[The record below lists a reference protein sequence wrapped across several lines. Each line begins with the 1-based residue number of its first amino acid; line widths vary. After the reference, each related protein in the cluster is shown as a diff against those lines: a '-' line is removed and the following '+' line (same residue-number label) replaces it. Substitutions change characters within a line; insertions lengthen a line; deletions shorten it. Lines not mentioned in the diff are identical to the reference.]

1 MLYPRYT
8 EKRNSFIEYIDS
20 TSAALQDAQIDDA
33 QITERLAALR
43 RDILDDTF
51 TVQVVGSF
59 SNGKSTFINALMG
72 ADLLPTKALPC
83 TAVINTIS
91 YGEQRSGTLHFLNPL
106 PDNMIHSIPESTREH
121 MENHCDGQGNIEPM
135 AIDPEHIKDY
145 VTIPI
150 TDDHEETTRQSPYKA
165 VDVTLPNDLLR
176 NGVRI
181 IDSPGLNDNVGHTA
195 ITMDYLVKADAII
208 FLMNASQVC
217 TQVEMETIRNI
228 LIPMGFKDIFF
239 VVNRFD
245 TVPRRERDDIRAY
258 VSHHLRDIPH
268 RFLGFTSA
276 INTLDSKIGADC
288 DEPLPTFDFPAF
300 EKALAEYLDNEKGE
314 AKLARRAADL
324 SAILDTIPA
333 KIETRR
339 NFLDSNI
346 EQLLRQKE
354 DTLPQLNLLKE
365 KSSVI
370 ESQLRADFDLLKADL
385 RTHLNEKFSQLK
397 SSIPNRINKYPNDTT
412 LSPSNKK
419 SLEDYSKRI
428 SDNVNQQISDEVNK
442 YIADELIPLTCD
454 RTIEIIRKYETE
466 LTDIGNSIADLGNNI
481 TGNNMFGDDFK
492 QLLATLPSQIQNNFF
507 ATQGVGLA
515 IFTGLI
521 FAVAIPPAI
530 IVLGIITLLR
540 SLFGD
545 NSSYVANKVKEKV
558 TKLVT
563 NDFDAKAKS
572 SIDVIMTRFSERF
585 DIAIN
590 RAMSVINTN
599 IDSLIAEINA
609 AVDTLTRQSQDAA
622 RQKDAL
628 TACSARIAAI
638 ASNLGS

>member
-20 TSAALQDAQIDDA
+20 ASAALEDAQIDDA
-33 QITERLAALR
+33 QIVERLAALR

-91 YGEQRSGTLHFLNPL
+91 YGEHRSGTLHFLNPL
-106 PDNMIHSIPESTREH
+106 PGNMIKSIPESTLEH
-121 MENHCDGQGNIEPM
+121 MESHRDEQGNIEPM

-150 TDDHEETTRQSPYKA
+150 NDDHEETTRQSPYKA
-165 VDVTLPNDLLR
+165 VDITLPNDLLR

-276 INTLDSKIGADC
+276 INTLDSKIDPDC
-288 DEPLPTFDFPAF
+288 DEPLPAFDFPAF
-300 EKALAEYLDNEKGE
+300 EKALAEYLDTEKGE

-354 DTLPQLNLLKE
+354 EKIPQLNLLKE
-365 KSSVI
+365 KSAVI
-370 ESQLRADFDLLKADL
+370 ESQLRADFDLLLAEI
-385 RTHLNEKFSQLK
+385 RSRLNDKFAQLK
-397 SSIPNRINKYPNDTT
+397 ASLPDRINRYPNDET

-428 SDNVNQQISDEVNK
+428 SDKVNSQVSEEVNK
-442 YIADELIPLTCD
+442 YIADELIPITCD
-454 RTIEIIRKYETE
+454 RSVCIIRKYENE
-466 LTDIGNSIADLGNNI
+466 LTAICDSIADLSNDISGTNVLG
-481 TGNNMFGDDFK
+481 TDFR
-492 QLLATLPSQIQNNFF
+492 QLLADLPAQIQSNFF

-521 FAVAIPPAI
+521 FAVAIPP
-530 IVLGIITLLR
+530 VLLVVGII
-540 SLFGD
+540 SLVSGLIRGTSD
-545 NSSYVANKVKEKV
+545 YVSKKVKAKV
-558 TKLVT
+558 AKLVT
-563 NDFDAKAKS
+563 DDFDAKAKS
-572 SIDVIMTRFSERF
+572 SVDVIMTRFSERF
-585 DIAIN
+585 GVIID

-609 AVDTLTRQSQDAA
+609 AVDNIARQSADAEQ
-622 RQKDAL
+622 QKAAL
-628 TACSARIAAI
+628 TACSSRIASISSA
-638 ASNLGS
+638 L